1 MTKLDKLDIKIFA
14 DGANINEMLELEKN
28 HLIKGFTTNPSLM
41 KSAGVKNYKEFALNI
56 LSKIKNK
63 PISFEVFSDDLTEIE
78 TQAEEIAKWGKNV
91 NVKIP
96 ITNTKG
102 QSTEEIIQKLS
113 NKGNYSCLTKP
124 DIKKLSNKGISCNI
138 TAIFTI
144 EQVNTVLKVLN
155 KNTPNIISVFAGRI
169 ADTGVEPNEIMKNS
183 VEAAKIN
190 PCSEVLWAS
199 TREIINIFQAD
210 KLGCQ
215 IITVPHDLLK
225 KLKNIDKNLINYS
238 LETVL
243 SFYNDAQKAGFKI
256 KT

>member
-1 MTKLDKLDIKIFA
+1 MTKLDKLNIKIFA

-41 KSAGVKNYKEFALNI
+41 KSAGVKDYKEFALNV

-63 PISFEVFSDDLTEIE
+63 PISFEVFSDDLAEIE

-102 QSTEEIIQKLS
+102 QSTQEIIQ
-113 NKGNYSCLTKP
+113 
-124 DIKKLSNKGISCNI
+124 KLSNKGISCNI

-144 EQVNTVLKVLN
+144 DQVNNVLEVLN

-169 ADTGVEPNEIMKNS
+169 ADTGVDPNEIMKNS
-183 VEAAKIN
+183 VKAAKIN
-190 PCSEVLWAS
+190 PSSEVLWAS